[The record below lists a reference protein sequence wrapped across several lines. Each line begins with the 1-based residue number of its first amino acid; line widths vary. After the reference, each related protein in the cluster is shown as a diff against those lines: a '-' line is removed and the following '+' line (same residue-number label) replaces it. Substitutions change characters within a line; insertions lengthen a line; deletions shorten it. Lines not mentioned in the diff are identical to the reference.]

1 MQSETTLF
9 RMQQHQEEEAAR
21 LGLSGLAMTSRHDF
35 IEARATRGAE
45 QILHLLTQ
53 GKYAEAHAQMNLP
66 GWGQG
71 EEEEQQMSHFDDK
84 RTR

>member
-35 IEARATRGAE
+35 IEARTTRGAE
-45 QILHLLTQ
+45 QILHLLAQ
-53 GKYAEAHAQMNLP
+53 GKYAEAQVQMNLP
-66 GWGQG
+66 DWGLG
-71 EEEEQQMSHFDDK
+71 EGTAEQMSHFDNAH
-84 RTR
+84 TR